1 MWTPSPLPGTQSGLG
16 CRMQFLCG
24 KKNVKSLFSSPDYD
38 FANQIRL
45 GTKAWEGALE
55 NVDFASGWAEQSG
68 KFWSCACS
76 GIVERGEKGRP
87 PMELASEWELREENM
102 PKAALLCFPAL
113 FRINEPRVPKVFWRK
128 GDKHSNSSDKI
139 RMRNGVTQCADPWAD
154 PTP

>member
-1 MWTPSPLPGTQSGLG
+1 MWTPSPLPGTQSGLS

-76 GIVERGEKGRP
+76 GMVERGEKGRP
-87 PMELASEWELREENM
+87 DGSWPLNGNCGRKTCRRLRSSAFQPCLGSTSLESLKCSGE
-102 PKAALLCFPAL
+102 
-113 FRINEPRVPKVFWRK
+113 RVINIQIP
-128 GDKHSNSSDKI
+128 
-139 RMRNGVTQCADPWAD
+139 VTNKNEKWGHPVC
-154 PTP
+154 